1 MKLIACGIFE
11 RELKKLMQDD
21 PQLFV
26 GVEPVFLT
34 PALHVDLTALEK
46 EINGRLETESIESL
60 LYGCNCHPDLKE
72 KCREKQCLLPTEV
85 DCAEIL
91 AGKEFLTEINQGGD
105 EFYLTPGWLEYSDE
119 IFKQG
124 LGWDTIDARQN
135 LGFYN
140 RVVLL
145 DTGVRP
151 IDDLEI
157 LEFYDYCQ
165 VPVEIVPLSLEHF
178 KSRLEKLLNGK
189 QQK

>member
-1 MKLIACGIFE
+1 
-11 RELKKLMQDD
+11 
-21 PQLFV
+21 
-26 GVEPVFLT
+26 
-34 PALHVDLTALEK
+34 
-46 EINGRLETESIESL
+46 
-60 LYGCNCHPDLKE
+60 
-72 KCREKQCLLPTEV
+72 V

-178 KSRLEKLLNGK
+178 KNRLEKLLNGK
-189 QQK
+189 